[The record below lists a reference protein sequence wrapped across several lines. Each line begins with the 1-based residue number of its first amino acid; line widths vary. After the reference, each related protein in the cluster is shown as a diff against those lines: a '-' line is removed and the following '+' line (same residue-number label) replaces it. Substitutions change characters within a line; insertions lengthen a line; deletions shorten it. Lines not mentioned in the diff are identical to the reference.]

1 MSSPVPFDDAVA
13 KLQAAALGY
22 PIALPNEPFET
33 PDNPVGPWLSV
44 SATST
49 MLAPAD
55 LGADVWQE
63 EGTFYVDVM
72 TPTGSGTSTARELAK
87 QVANVFRGLGPEN
100 VVYLSATI
108 GGGSVGTEDG
118 LWFCI
123 TVSIDW
129 RYQDVLA

>member
-22 PIALPNEPFET
+22 PIALPNEHFDVPE
-33 PDNPVGPWLSV
+33 PPGPWLSV

-49 MLAPAD
+49 MLAPSD
-55 LGADVWQE
+55 LGADVWLE

-72 TPTGSGTSTARELAK
+72 IPTGSGTSTARTLAK
-87 QVANVFRGLGPEN
+87 NVANVFRGLGPED
-100 VVYLSATI
+100 VVYRSATI

-118 LWFCI
+118 LWWCL
-123 TVSIDW
+123 TVSVDW